1 VRRPEDDPG
10 GLVWLIGLVSLMLP
24 WVGAPMAAAGLVMG
38 VKGFP
43 DGWWLLASGLALL
56 IGDVLL
62 TFLWARPA
70 TSRTDQPTLNRR
82 EAQYIGRTVPVVEAI
97 AGGEGKVRIAD
108 SVWPARGPECDAGS
122 WVKVVG
128 SDGGFLVVERL
139 DARPVG

>member
-1 VRRPEDDPG
+1 VRRPNDDPG
-10 GLVWLIGLVSLMLP
+10 GLVWLIGLISLMLP
-24 WVGAPMAAAGLVMG
+24 WVGGPMACVGLFMA
-38 VKGFP
+38 VKGLP
-43 DGWWLLASGLALL
+43 DGWWLLAGGVALL

-82 EAQYIGRTVPVVEAI
+82 NAQYLGRTVRVAEAI

-108 SVWPARGPECDAGS
+108 SVWPARGPDCAEGT

-128 SDGGFLVVERL
+128 AEGVYLVVAAIDHAE
-139 DARPVG
+139 

>member
-1 VRRPEDDPG
+1 
-10 GLVWLIGLVSLMLP
+10 
-24 WVGAPMAAAGLVMG
+24 MACAGLVMG

-62 TFLWARPA
+62 TFLWAQ
-70 TSRTDQPTLNRR
+70 S
-82 EAQYIGRTVPVVEAI
+82 IGRTVPVVEAI

-108 SVWPARGPECDAGS
+108 SVWPARGPDCDAGS